1 MAKEAYSYTSIP
13 EEQIDH
19 ALPSQERRRV
29 QCRLTGKT
37 KKTKKKQNSHN
48 SAPWYICST
57 QNPQSVLLRMS
68 AQTHILKITLYSV
81 FTW

>member
-37 KKTKKKQNSHN
+37 KKTKKTKFSQL
-48 SAPWYICST
+48 SAL
-57 QNPQSVLLRMS
+57 VHLLYTEPAERTIENVCPD
-68 AQTHILKITLYSV
+68 THSENYSL
-81 FTW
+81 

>member
-37 KKTKKKQNSHN
+37 KKTKKNK
-48 SAPWYICST
+48 ILTT
-57 QNPQSVLLRMS
+57 QRPGTFALHRTRR
-68 AQTHILKITLYSV
+68 AYY
-81 FTW
+81 

>member
-37 KKTKKKQNSHN
+37 KFSQL
-48 SAPWYICST
+48 SAL
-57 QNPQSVLLRMS
+57 VLLLYTEPAERTIENVCPD
-68 AQTHILKITLYSV
+68 THSENYSL
-81 FTW
+81 